1 MKIKLAESI
10 AIPEGVDCEFA
21 DNIITCKKSGVS
33 LSRNITVPGIKVKIE
48 GRTIKFTGEKT
59 NKNEYKKVKSNIAHI
74 ANLFKG
80 LNEKFVY
87 QLESANVHF
96 PMTLKVANGRLEINN
111 FLGEKTPR
119 YAKILPNVTVEV
131 KGAKITVS
139 SNSKESAGEVVSHIE
154 AATKIRNRDRRV
166 FQDGIYLT
174 EKPGRN
180 D

>member
-1 MKIKLAESI
+1 MKIKLAESLE
-10 AIPEGVDCEFA
+10 IPEGIDCEFA
-21 DNIITCKKSGVS
+21 DKVITCKKGSVS
-33 LSRNITVPGIKVKIE
+33 LSRNINVPGIKVKIE
-48 GRTIKFTGEKT
+48 GRTIHFIGEKT

-74 ANLFKG
+74 KNLFQG

-119 YAKILPNVTVEV
+119 YAKILPNVTVDV

-139 SNSKESAGEVVSHIE
+139 SNSKEAAGQVVSYIE
-154 AATKIRNRDRRV
+154 AATKVRNRDRRV

-174 EKPGRN
+174 DKPRRK